1 MIRFT
6 VFPRL
11 RILPHQKANPYIRDF
26 VAALE
31 QENVSKVV
39 NPPHKNPLF
48 SLLPPK
54 RWGDVF
60 IFNWFESIPDFKYGP
75 LQSVV
80 AVCFVILLKLC
91 GRKIVWVLHNKK
103 PHAGGH
109 ARLKKFLT
117 RFIAQKSDLILT
129 HATEGVKMIEA
140 HYPYAAGKIHFLHH
154 PTKNRLPESLPAE
167 IPEYDILIWGNI
179 SPYKGVLEYLSY
191 LKNNPQDLKVCIIGK
206 CSPNSLAN
214 EIRQIAPPNVTFI
227 CESPSFE
234 ELAHYIRKSAF
245 VLAPYCPDSVLSS
258 GILMDSLSFGSK
270 IIGPEVGSFK
280 DYAREKRL
288 NVYTFHDYEDIE
300 KTVACYKTTPIS
312 FEDYRSFLDENN
324 WKHFGN
330 RIIKLVKSLK

>member
-1 MIRFT
+1 M
-6 VFPRL
+6 
-11 RILPHQKANPYIRDF
+11 
-26 VAALE
+26 
-31 QENVSKVV
+31 
-39 NPPHKNPLF
+39 
-48 SLLPPK
+48 
-54 RWGDVF
+54 
-60 IFNWFESIPDFKYGP
+60 
-75 LQSVV
+75 
-80 AVCFVILLKLC
+80 
-91 GRKIVWVLHNKK
+91 
-103 PHAGGH
+103 
-109 ARLKKFLT
+109 
-117 RFIAQKSDLILT
+117 
-129 HATEGVKMIEA
+129 
-140 HYPYAAGKIHFLHH
+140 
-154 PTKNRLPESLPAE
+154 
-167 IPEYDILIWGNI
+167 
-179 SPYKGVLEYLSY
+179 
-191 LKNNPQDLKVCIIGK
+191 KNNPQDLKVCIIGK

-312 FEDYRSFLDENN
+312 LEDYRSFLNENN
-324 WKHFGN
+324 WEHFGN